1 MARLTKAL
9 TDTEI
14 KAAKPQEADYTLH
27 DGDGLQLLIKPSGR
41 KVWQMRYYR
50 PLTKKRAKLT
60 FGPYPAVTLADARQR
75 RTAARALL
83 VKDIYPYEHQLSLRK
98 QALETQ
104 SNTFKVVAERWLQ
117 L

>member
-1 MARLTKAL
+1 MARLTKPL

-27 DGDGLQLLIKPSGR
+27 DGDGLQLLIKSSGR

-60 FGPYPAVTLADARQR
+60 FGPYPEVTLADARQR

-83 VKDIYPYEHQLSLRK
+83 VKDIDPYEHQLSLRK

-104 SNTFKVVAERWLQ
+104 STPLRSLPNAAQV
-117 L
+117 